1 MHIILYIMQNQSS
14 LNVSKPSNGD
24 THTKSLTPTI
34 FRGMSFNTA
43 NNSNISPVQTIKPK
57 PITNVS
63 TQRYNRSN
71 KNFMFNGI
79 TGMNNKVITDTHT
92 SSLTKMS
99 IINQPDPSTLRVR
112 KPAVSQPQN
121 YSMRLE
127 RKPVNNQKIHTDARN
142 KEQERIEAAK
152 LRAKVKAEADV
163 KARAAAR
170 SSARAAAKAAALE
183 RAQRAKDEASDAR
196 ARVPTWE
203 RSSISNEPLDPS
215 DTPYGV

>member
-1 MHIILYIMQNQSS
+1 MQNQSS
-14 LNVSKPSNGD
+14 INVSKPSND
-24 THTKSLTPTI
+24 NTHTKSPQPTI
-34 FRGMSFNTA
+34 FRGMSFHTA
-43 NNSNISPVQTIKPK
+43 NNSKISPVQTIKPT
-57 PITNVS
+57 PVTNVS
-63 TQRYNRSN
+63 TQRYDRSN

-99 IINQPDPSTLRVR
+99 IINQPEPSTLRVR

-127 RKPVNNQKIHTDARN
+127 RKPVNHQNIHEEARN

-170 SSARAAAKAAALE
+170 NSARAAAKAAALE
-183 RAQRAKDEASDAR
+183 RAQRAKDEAAATR

-215 DTPYGV
+215 DMPYGI